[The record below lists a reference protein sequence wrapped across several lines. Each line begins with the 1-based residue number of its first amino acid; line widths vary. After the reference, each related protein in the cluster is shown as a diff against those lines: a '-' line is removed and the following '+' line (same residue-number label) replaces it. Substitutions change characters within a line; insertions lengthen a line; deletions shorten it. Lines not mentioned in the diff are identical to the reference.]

1 MELLTRGWTK
11 FRQRWPIVL
20 ACLAVAVLGVTVYHV
35 SAARNYVAS
44 TRLFLR
50 APDVKTSTGAYQ
62 GDLFSRQRLQT
73 YVKMFH
79 SEELAQM
86 VVDRLGLNLTA
97 QQLASKV
104 SATPVKNTV
113 LIDVSVTDS
122 NAQHAGNIANG
133 YGDVLATYIAKIE
146 NLAGDPRVGPLV
158 KVVTRADPA
167 SAEVSGYPTSMVAF
181 AALTLA
187 LLAAAGLIWFLERF
201 DNKVRSRRQ
210 VEEIT
215 GCNIVGKLPK
225 TRALGSNGDVGQAF
239 DESEEFK
246 QAALRLSLNIE
257 SVLQRIPRIKSEI
270 PPVVAV
276 VAGHRGDGSTVVTRA
291 LARACAERG
300 RATGVVSLDAPNRDV
315 EAAKPVVAGSAL
327 AKTGNRADPVT
338 SVTCSTAALAT
349 EIRGRDTLL
358 LESDVILID
367 TPAFHESIDSQ
378 LALSVADAVVLVVRP
393 IANTTLSLRRLV
405 AAMKAI
411 DILVLGVVVNQ
422 ATESSTLEGSYL

>member
-1 MELLTRGWTK
+1 MSRCRSSITDMNPYESVKERERRTMELLTRGWTK

-146 NLAGDPRVGPLV
+146 N
-158 KVVTRADPA
+158 
-167 SAEVSGYPTSMVAF
+167 
-181 AALTLA
+181 
-187 LLAAAGLIWFLERF
+187 I
-201 DNKVRSRRQ
+201 
-210 VEEIT
+210 
-215 GCNIVGKLPK
+215 
-225 TRALGSNGDVGQAF
+225 
-239 DESEEFK
+239 
-246 QAALRLSLNIE
+246 
-257 SVLQRIPRIKSEI
+257 
-270 PPVVAV
+270 
-276 VAGHRGDGSTVVTRA
+276 
-291 LARACAERG
+291 
-300 RATGVVSLDAPNRDV
+300 
-315 EAAKPVVAGSAL
+315 
-327 AKTGNRADPVT
+327 
-338 SVTCSTAALAT
+338 
-349 EIRGRDTLL
+349 
-358 LESDVILID
+358 
-367 TPAFHESIDSQ
+367 
-378 LALSVADAVVLVVRP
+378 
-393 IANTTLSLRRLV
+393 
-405 AAMKAI
+405 
-411 DILVLGVVVNQ
+411 
-422 ATESSTLEGSYL
+422 